1 MTFIPRSD
9 QQPILDFLNTDGY
22 LGVSAVPGSGKTHI
36 LSALA
41 ARLVAERIRGDEEVL
56 IVTFANSAVDNF
68 ARRIRDFLQRGE
80 KTLLPEVG
88 YRVRTLH
95 GLAHDIL
102 RERPALLGLPEDFD
116 ILDERVS
123 TQILTDT
130 TLNWLRANPQLFND
144 FVDPTLDENRRR
156 YLTREKWP
164 ELATTLARSF
174 IRRAKDLQLTP
185 AAARDGLP
193 AVTGPWAIG
202 AMCVEIYDQYERGL
216 RYRGGLDFDDL
227 IRLALKGLQID
238 PQLLA
243 RLRARWPYILEDE
256 AQDSSELQE
265 KILRLLTER
274 GNWVRVGDPNQS
286 INTTFTT
293 SNINFLR
300 NFLDEPGV
308 TPVEMDRSGRSTARI
323 IQLANQL
330 VEWTMRDHPSP
341 GVRAE
346 AFRYQQI
353 QAVPAGEL
361 PPNPIERPDY
371 TVTLYNAA
379 LSPEKELELVVKS
392 IGRWLP
398 DHADRTCVILV
409 PDNYRGGKVVEAL
422 DAANLPHDDLLRS
435 TSKTRAAAKAL
446 GSVLRYLSAPLSG
459 PLLAQAYKTLRAH
472 TADDEAESD
481 EALDALR
488 RTVTGGLRR
497 CDKVEAYLW
506 PRLDLDWLADYKPA
520 QDDPAVRAELID
532 FRRTIT
538 HWLEASSQLPIDQL
552 VLTIA
557 PDLYHSDDLEQAARD
572 LALAHKLAV
581 ALRQIANQ
589 HTAYRLPDLAA
600 ELDRVANNQQKF
612 LGFGDDDLGYAAKPG
627 QVTVA
632 TMHKAKGLEWDRV
645 YLLGVN
651 NYDFPSGEAHDTY
664 RGETW
669 YIRDGLNLEAEAIA
683 QAEAL
688 DKRADYFIGP
698 ATQKART
705 AYVAERLRLL
715 YVGITRATRELI
727 LTWNTGSRDDN
738 PRQPAAPFLALYT
751 FDERMKAEGGRMKLV

>member
-1 MTFIPRSD
+1 MSFTPRSD
-9 QQPILDFLNTDGY
+9 QQPILDFLDTGGY

-41 ARLVAERIRGDEEVL
+41 AHLVAEKIRGDEEVL

-130 TLNWLRANPQLFND
+130 TLNWLRANPHLFND
-144 FVDPTLDENRRR
+144 FVDPSLDENRRR
-156 YLTREKWP
+156 YLAREKWP
-164 ELATTLARSF
+164 ELAATLARSF

-193 AVTGPWAIG
+193 AFTGPWAIG
-202 AMCVEIYDQYERGL
+202 AMCVDIYDQYERGL

-227 IRLALKGLQID
+227 IRLALTGLQTD

-243 RLRARWPYILEDE
+243 RLRARWPCILEDE

-265 KILRLLTER
+265 KILRLLTAR

-300 NFLDEPGV
+300 DFLNEPDV
-308 TPVEMDRSGRSTARI
+308 VPVEMDRSGRSTARI
-323 IQLANQL
+323 IGLANQL
-330 VEWTMRDHPSP
+330 VEWTTRDHPSP
-341 GVRAE
+341 GVRAG

-353 QAVPAGEL
+353 QAVPEGEL
-361 PPNPIERPDY
+361 PPNPIDVPDY

-398 DHADRTCVILV
+398 AHPQSTCAVLV
-409 PDNYRGGKVVEAL
+409 PDNQRGGKVVEAL
-422 DAANLPHDDLLRS
+422 DAASLPHDDLLRS

-459 PLLAQAYKTLRAH
+459 SLLAQAYKTLRTH
-472 TADDEAESD
+472 TADDDNDD

-488 RTVTGGLRR
+488 RIVTLGLRR

-506 PRLDLDWLADYKPA
+506 PRLDLDWLADYQPA
-520 QDDPAVRAELID
+520 KDDPAVRAELID

-538 HWLEASSQLPIDQL
+538 HWLAASSQLPIDQL

-581 ALRQIANQ
+581 VLRQIATE
-589 HTAYRLPDLAA
+589 HLDYRLPDLAA

-612 LGFGDDDLGYAAKPG
+612 LGFGDDDLGYEAKPG

-651 NYDFPSGEAHDTY
+651 NYDFPSNEVHDTY

-688 DKRADYFIGP
+688 EKRSDYFIGT

-738 PRQPAAPFLALYT
+738 PRQPAAPFLALFT
-751 FDERMKAEGGRMKLV
+751 FMENRQSEEVTG

>member
-1 MTFIPRSD
+1 MTFTPRSD
-9 QQPILDFLNTDGY
+9 QQPILDFLDTGGY

-41 ARLVAERIRGDEEVL
+41 ARLVAEKIRGEEEVL

-68 ARRIRDFLQRGE
+68 ARRIRAFLQHGE

-123 TQILTDT
+123 DQILKDT
-130 TLNWLRANPQLFND
+130 TANWLRGNPQVFD
-144 FVDPTLDENRRR
+144 AFVDQTLDENRRR
-156 YLTREKWP
+156 YVAREKWP
-164 ELATTLARSF
+164 ELAATLARSF

-193 AVTGPWAIG
+193 GFTGPWAIG
-202 AMCVEIYDQYERGL
+202 AMCVDIYEQYERGL

-227 IRLALKGLQID
+227 IRLALTGLQTD
-238 PQLLA
+238 SQLLE

-265 KILRLLTER
+265 KTLRLLTAR

-300 NFLDEPGV
+300 DFLNEPDV
-308 TPVEMDRSGRSTARI
+308 VPIEMDRSGRSTARI
-323 IQLANQL
+323 IALANQL
-330 VEWTMRDHPSP
+330 VEWTTRDHPSP
-341 GVRAE
+341 PVRAG

-361 PPNPIERPDY
+361 PPNPIDLPDY

-398 DHADRTCVILV
+398 AHPQSTCAVLV
-409 PDNYRGGKVVEAL
+409 PDNQRGYKVVEAL

-446 GSVLRYLSAPLSG
+446 GIVLRYLSAPLSG
-459 PLLAQAYKTLRAH
+459 PLLAQTYKTLRAH
-472 TADDEAESD
+472 TADEAEDD
-481 EALDALR
+481 EALDVLR
-488 RTVTGGLRR
+488 RIVTGGLRR

-520 QDDPAVRAELID
+520 KDDPAVRAELID

-538 HWLEASSQLPIDQL
+538 YWLEASSQLPIDQL

-557 PDLYHSDDLEQAARD
+557 PDLYHSDDLDQAARD

-581 ALRQIANQ
+581 VLRQIANE
-589 HTAYRLPDLAA
+589 HPDYRLPDLAG

-612 LGFGDDDLGYAAKPG
+612 LGFGEDDLGYEAKPG

-651 NYDFPSGEAHDTY
+651 NYDFPSNEAHDTY

-688 DKRADYFIGP
+688 EKRSDYFLGM

-727 LTWNTGSRDDN
+727 MTWNTGSRDDN
-738 PRQPAAPFLALYT
+738 PRQPAAPFLALFT
-751 FDERMKAEGGRMKLV
+751 FAETLKTSDAE